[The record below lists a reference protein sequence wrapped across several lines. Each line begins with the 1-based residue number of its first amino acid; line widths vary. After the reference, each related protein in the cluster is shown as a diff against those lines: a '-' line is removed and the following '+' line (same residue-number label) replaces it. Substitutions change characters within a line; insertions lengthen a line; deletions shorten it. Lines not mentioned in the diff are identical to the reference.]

1 MHRQHRPYIVVAVFV
16 ATIAAAPDAVAC
28 LCGSRCGEVAE
39 ADAVFVATV
48 AKIETRERR
57 DGIDLAEAVV
67 HLTDARALRGDAEST
82 VATSLG
88 SCGYVFQPGTRYLI
102 VAHRRP
108 TDGVLEISAC
118 SMTRPYSE
126 AEALMPYIESLN
138 APDDGGR
145 VWGHVRLAMHEL
157 SAMSGAR
164 VAIRGPIE
172 ASTTTDG
179 DGRYGFTKLP
189 AGQYVVT
196 ATPSEDRSAIVPM
209 PPLNITLEGS
219 RACAIVD
226 FVARNDSRIRGR
238 VVGSAGTPIA
248 KLLVRLVPV
257 PYKFNAPYYLSETDA
272 DGNYEFSEVGEG
284 RYRVG
289 INFEFGPNPQLPYP
303 ISSARTASGDDVV
316 EVGPGDDVTLLPLV
330 LTPLAPV
337 TVEILVQLEDGTPV
351 SDVVVAA
358 DAQGTVGPFVTEEA
372 YKPIAPGRYRMTLY
386 RETSYRM
393 LVKRAQKTLRTVDI
407 TGSDTSVVIT
417 LPTPQ

>member
-1 MHRQHRPYIVVAVFV
+1 VAK
-16 ATIAAAPDAVAC
+16 
-28 LCGSRCGEVAE
+28 

-48 AKIETRERR
+48 EKIETNVRR
-57 DGIDLAEAVV
+57 AGVESEQAV
-67 HLTDARALRGDAEST
+67 HLTDIRALRGEAKST
-82 VATSLG
+82 VATGLG
-88 SCGYVFQPGTRYLI
+88 SCAYVFQPGTRYLI

-108 TDGVLEISAC
+108 TDGLLRTDAC

-126 AEALMPYIESLN
+126 AGALIAYIESLN

-145 VWGHVRLAMHEL
+145 VWGRVRLAMHEL

-248 KLLVRLVPV
+248 KLLVRMLPV
-257 PYKFNAPYYLSETDA
+257 PYKGKLFP
-272 DGNYEFSEVGEG
+272 
-284 RYRVG
+284 
-289 INFEFGPNPQLPYP
+289 
-303 ISSARTASGDDVV
+303 SAEMAN
-316 EVGPGDDVTLLPLV
+316 
-330 LTPLAPV
+330 
-337 TVEILVQLEDGTPV
+337 I
-351 SDVVVAA
+351 
-358 DAQGTVGPFVTEEA
+358 
-372 YKPIAPGRYRMTLY
+372 
-386 RETSYRM
+386 
-393 LVKRAQKTLRTVDI
+393 
-407 TGSDTSVVIT
+407 
-417 LPTPQ
+417 

>member
-16 ATIAAAPDAVAC
+16 ATIAAAPDALAC
-28 LCGSRCGEVAE
+28 FCGSLCGDVAK

-48 AKIETRERR
+48 EKIETNVRRAGVESERT
-57 DGIDLAEAVV
+57 V
-67 HLTDARALRGDAEST
+67 HLTDIRALRGEAEST
-82 VATSLG
+82 VATGLG
-88 SCGYVFQPGTRYLI
+88 SCAYVFQPGTRYLI

-108 TDGVLEISAC
+108 TDGLLGTSAC

-126 AEALMPYIESLN
+126 AGALITYIESLN

-145 VWGHVRLAMHEL
+145 VWGHVRLATHEP

-179 DGRYGFTKLP
+179 DGHYGFTKLP

-248 KLLVRLVPV
+248 KLLVRLLPV
-257 PYKFNAPYYLSETDA
+257 PYKFNSPSSYLAETDA
-272 DGNYEFSEVGEG
+272 NGNYEFSEVGEG

-289 INFEFGPNPQLPYP
+289 INFELGPNRWWPYP

-316 EVGPGDDVTLLPLV
+316 DVGPGDDVTLLPLV

-393 LVKRAQKTLRTVDI
+393 LVKRAPEDVAHC
-407 TGSDTSVVIT
+407 
-417 LPTPQ
+417 